1 MEMHSLLCSILK
13 MSLKWQEEEQQQTSG
28 KSWKKTRGEVE
39 LTRNI
44 NKILEAG
51 KHI

>member
-13 MSLKWQEEEQQQTSG
+13 MSLKWQEEEQQTFG
-28 KSWKKTRGEVE
+28 KPWKEIRGEVA

-44 NKILEAG
+44 NKIPEAG
-51 KHI
+51 KRI